1 MEIDKKESIEDYQIT
16 VSDDI
21 DFLKLID
28 VLKKNKYGNDISI
41 TKAYVHSLFTPFL
54 SYIINYLNHNKD
66 KKNIFIGKTVL
77 YGIPIVYALLNKEIY
92 DLFFKKEKG
101 KIGQEE
107 INYEFKSIDE
117 NYYYSPLK
125 EEIDK
130 NEKNSEDI
138 LSQVLKENVE
148 VQLENQTID
157 NIEEFFELKKKEIIS
172 TFRMGYSL
180 QERIIN
186 YLHKNSNTKIIE
198 LPNIIFYKKNKKNKK
213 KRMYSEIDRIL
224 KVDEDTEINN
234 FLVYLKAEFLHKKN
248 KLNITE
254 IPKGE
259 IFSLKKDSCYFIEV
273 KTSIY
278 SLFDKEKKEKDKIE
292 DKKVEKDSKSEK
304 GAENKIRLEDSKSV
318 KGDNNEIKLEEPK
331 SAKGSENKIKLED
344 SKSVKGDNNEI
355 KLEDSKSA
363 KGKNNKVKVK
373 DSKSEKKKKNIIK
386 LEEPKSQKSQ
396 SEIVDIKSISDLV
409 SNNSNIEFIPKKNI
423 RIYKNMKTF
432 IDLLTKLNFKFKSLN
447 LVLIIDSY
455 FPKNFLELSKKFVE
469 TIKEENLAYD
479 INIYF
484 VHFEIHIEYTHQ
496 LTTSEKFEKNLKEK
510 QIEIDN
516 HSKRILELE
525 NNLKKMNDKLYEM
538 DRKERLRKNKK
549 KNTKR
554 Y

>member
-77 YGIPIVYALLNKEIY
+77 YDIPIVYALLNKEIY
-92 DLFFKKEKG
+92 GLFFKKEKG

-304 GAENKIRLEDSKSV
+304 GSENKIRLEDSKSV
-318 KGDNNEIKLEEPK
+318 KGDNNEIKLED
-331 SAKGSENKIKLED
+331 L
-344 SKSVKGDNNEI
+344 
-355 KLEDSKSA
+355 KSA

-373 DSKSEKKKKNIIK
+373 DSKSEKEKKNIIK

-423 RIYKNMKTF
+423 RIYQNMKTF
-432 IDLLTKLNFKFKSLN
+432 KDLLTKLNFKFKSLN

-538 DRKERLRKNKK
+538 DRKERLRKKK